1 MRIGVL
7 LLVCIAASGCKG
19 PQLTYAPDAS
29 LADAGAAN
37 DDAGSSGSG
46 TGGACNAPKNSN
58 SAPIGAC
65 LSAAKFVDC
74 TFDSGAAPCG
84 CLSNGANS
92 CTGCGPDDGATC
104 VSKCASNQYA
114 VSCGGPPSAGVSYD
128 PVPANCEVVAQTPHG
143 KSYACCSCE

>member
-1 MRIGVL
+1 M
-7 LLVCIAASGCKG
+7 VCIALSGCKG

-29 LADAGAAN
+29 LAGAA
-37 DDAGSSGSG
+37 DEDGGSSGVGGKSG
-46 TGGACNAPKNSN
+46 SGAGGACNVPKNSN
-58 SAPIGAC
+58 SAPIGSC

-74 TFDSGAAPCG
+74 KFDSGAGCG
-84 CLSNGANS
+84 CLSNGPNS

-114 VSCGGPPSAGVSYD
+114 VSCGGPPSAGVTYD
-128 PVPANCEVVAQTPHG
+128 PVPVNCEVVAQTPGG